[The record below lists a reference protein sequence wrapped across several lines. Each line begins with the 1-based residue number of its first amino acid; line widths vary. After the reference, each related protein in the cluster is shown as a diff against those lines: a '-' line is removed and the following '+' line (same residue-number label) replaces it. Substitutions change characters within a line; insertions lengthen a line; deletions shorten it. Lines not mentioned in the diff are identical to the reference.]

1 MRSSDLAALAGV
13 TVRALRHYH
22 QLGILDEPERSANGY
37 REYDIRALVR
47 LLRIKR
53 LAGLGFSLHS
63 LPDLLDG
70 DGERFDSLLER
81 LDRELDGEVARITAQ
96 RTVIAQLRRDGLAPD
111 LPPALARY
119 AGVFVASARSERL
132 ARFDRE
138 QAILLGHLVDEEQL
152 PLVAELYDRLAEPD
166 RLPIYA
172 ELNARFDALGP
183 ATTDDDID
191 SLVRDIVSAVKELMT
206 ALPADGPEA
215 NLGHAGALLTEYS
228 TEVLTKTQL
237 RVIKLIEKGLKD
249 PH

>member
-1 MRSSDLAALAGV
+1 LRSSELAALAGV

-47 LLRIKR
+47 VLRIKR
-53 LAGLGFSLHS
+53 LAALGFSLHA

-70 DGERFDSLLER
+70 DGEHFDSLLER
-81 LDRELDGEVARITAQ
+81 LDHELDDEVARITAQ

-119 AGVFVASARSERL
+119 AVAFVNSARSERL

-138 QAILLGHLVDEEQL
+138 QAILVGHLVDDEQL
-152 PLVAELYDRLAEPD
+152 QLVATLYDRLAEPD

-172 ELNARFDALGP
+172 ELNGRFDAMGP
-183 ATTDDDID
+183 ATTDDEID
-191 SLVRDIVSAVKELMT
+191 SLVRDVVSAVKELIT
-206 ALPADGPEA
+206 AIPADGPEA
-215 NLGHAGALLTEYS
+215 NLGQAGTLLTEYS
-228 TEVLTKTQL
+228 TEVLNQTQL
-237 RVIKLIEKGLKD
+237 RVIKLIESGLED

>member
-1 MRSSDLAALAGV
+1 MRSSELAALAGV

-47 LLRIKR
+47 VLRIKR
-53 LAGLGFSLHS
+53 LAALGFSLHS

-70 DGERFDSLLER
+70 DVEHDSLLER

-96 RTVIAQLRRDGLAPD
+96 RAVIAQLRRDGLAPD

-119 AGVFVASARSERL
+119 ADAFVASARSERV

-138 QAILLGHLVDEEQL
+138 QAILVGHLVDEEQL
-152 PLVAELYDRLAEPD
+152 ALVAKLYDRLTAPD
-166 RLPIYA
+166 RLTVYT

-183 ATTDDDID
+183 ATTDDEID
-191 SLVRDIVSAVKELMT
+191 SLVHDAVRVVKELMRDV
-206 ALPADGPEA
+206 PAESLAAD
-215 NLGHAGALLTEYS
+215 LGEAGALLTEYS
-228 TEVLTKTQL
+228 SEVLNQTQL
-237 RVIKLIEKGLKD
+237 RVVELIESDLEM
-249 PH
+249 PR